1 MLCVVDTT
9 LNNVKNHFNSKDY
22 IVPAE
27 KNNKRT
33 TKHCAIINGKR
44 GALAANPDGFSYIV
58 LIIYTVLG
66 RKRVG
71 CGSMDR

>member
-27 KNNKRT
+27 KT
-33 TKHCAIINGKR
+33 TSEQPNIA
-44 GALAANPDGFSYIV
+44 P
-58 LIIYTVLG
+58 
-66 RKRVG
+66 
-71 CGSMDR
+71 